1 MATDHTITLWDY
13 STGAVSVAGAT
24 GRLHG
29 NVLGRLWRR
38 LKRRL
43 RVWDARNDLG
53 TMPDDVLRDLG
64 LSRSELDYIAELVT
78 QDID

>member
-13 STGAVSVAGAT
+13 STGTVSLAGAT
-24 GRLHG
+24 GRRG
-29 NVLGRLWRR
+29 DNAFGRLWRR
-38 LKRRL
+38 FRRRL

-53 TMPDDVLRDLG
+53 SMPDDVLRDLG

-78 QDID
+78 QEID